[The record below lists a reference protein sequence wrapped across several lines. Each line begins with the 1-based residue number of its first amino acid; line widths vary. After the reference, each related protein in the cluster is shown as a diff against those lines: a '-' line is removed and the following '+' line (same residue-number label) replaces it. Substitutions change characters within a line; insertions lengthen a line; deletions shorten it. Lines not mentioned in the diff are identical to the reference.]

1 MKGHVLPWPAENVIS
16 ICCSFLSWLP
26 APLPEP
32 WLLQSAAYL
41 RVSLR
46 LPGAPLWGGGSRA
59 GVHPGRGRS
68 EARSARDQPFPE
80 GPTAEKAR
88 RQGYR
93 CRQGPDPTTYNHQA
107 ASSTRVSAAAVPLPP
122 LLNIAPKEPRPRQI
136 WMAKQWPFLHQ
147 WCWHVATLH
156 LVCWLDYLNSSG
168 QCFQQQCVFVAC
180 QMNLILLIPTI
191 KKNTPIQ
198 HLKY

>member
-1 MKGHVLPWPAENVIS
+1 MSPGVGLREPLFLPLLPRTMKGHVLPGPAENVIS

-26 APLPEP
+26 APLPES

-59 GVHPGRGRS
+59 GVHPGRGRP

-93 CRQGPDPTTYNHQA
+93 CRQGPDPTTCNQQTA
-107 ASSTRVSAAAVPLPP
+107 CSTRVSTAAAP
-122 LLNIAPKEPRPRQI
+122 LLILAQKEPRPRQI
-136 WMAKQWPFLHQ
+136 WKAKTMTTSVVLTCSHPVSCL
-147 WCWHVATLH
+147 
-156 LVCWLDYLNSSG
+156 LVT
-168 QCFQQQCVFVAC
+168 VTV
-180 QMNLILLIPTI
+180 
-191 KKNTPIQ
+191 
-198 HLKY
+198 